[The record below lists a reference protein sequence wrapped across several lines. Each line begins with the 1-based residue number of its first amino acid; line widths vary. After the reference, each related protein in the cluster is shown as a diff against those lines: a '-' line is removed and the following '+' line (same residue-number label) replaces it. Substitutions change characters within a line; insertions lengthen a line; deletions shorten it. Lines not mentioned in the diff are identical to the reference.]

1 MKKVLVLHGPNI
13 NLTGIREPGTYGKQ
27 TLEQINKSIG
37 QLAQQLG
44 VACDIFQ
51 SNHEGILVDKI
62 QAAYGVFDGIIINPA
77 AYTHTSIAILDALKA
92 VAIPAVEVHL
102 SDVSRREGFRQIS
115 YAGMACVKT
124 YMGLGFDGYREA
136 IFFLKEYL
144 QKNAQARP

>member
-1 MKKVLVLHGPNI
+1 MRFLILNGPNL
-13 NLTGIREPGTYGKQ
+13 NLLGLREPAVYGTRDYAALIRFVQ
-27 TLEQINKSIG
+27 D
-37 QLAQQLG
+37 
-44 VACDIFQ
+44 ACREAGAACEVFQ